1 MGLEHGRTE
10 NCGVARCGIW
20 LATSSGCLRGGGQ
33 PQSRVHPC
41 VCPMRPLQAAAASV
55 GLRGT
60 KGTRRMPE
68 GRHHLEEASTVAAAG
83 GDAEKSLVCVG
94 HVWFCSLFDKHGSSV
109 DT

>member
-1 MGLEHGRTE
+1 MGLKHGRTE

-55 GLRGT
+55 GLRGD
-60 KGTRRMPE
+60 KRNE
-68 GRHHLEEASTVAAAG
+68 ENAGRKAPPGRGFH
-83 GDAEKSLVCVG
+83 
-94 HVWFCSLFDKHGSSV
+94 SSSGRG
-109 DT
+109 